1 MDKLAPY
8 CKDSY
13 IGAPVKAVVHASE
26 YCHCGGAKSNKGC
39 GCGCHRGPEG
49 VCSVVVDDAN
59 NRVYLYGNIV
69 HENYH
74 VPGGQCIAYA
84 AVESAGFTAPGR
96 LEKDEFFEGVQDNNN
111 VTLSFTPLVDNTM
124 LVYLNG
130 LKQRRGEEYDYTLNG
145 KTVHFNFYNLLPTDV
160 VEVMYTYSG
169 EA

>member
-1 MDKLAPY
+1 M
-8 CKDSY
+8 
-13 IGAPVKAVVHASE
+13 
-26 YCHCGGAKSNKGC
+26 
-39 GCGCHRGPEG
+39 
-49 VCSVVVDDAN
+49 
-59 NRVYLYGNIV
+59 
-69 HENYH
+69 
-74 VPGGQCIAYA
+74 
-84 AVESAGFTAPGR
+84 
-96 LEKDEFFEGVQDNNN
+96 QDNNN